1 MWSELLK
8 EFVYGVPF
16 TITMAVGII
25 CFLRHVVPALL
36 RRGNKRASGA
46 SFKLPFT
53 AFLDAA
59 LSILV
64 MSALFVFALSSYWKF
79 ELADPKTITFIVG
92 SSYLSIGL
100 QVAVRRIRRRLWV
113 GIRPGLC
120 IADALVPLAAALG
133 LTIITYG
140 IVCLTKSLFG
150 KGFVPLVL
158 DNFTVT
164 TAVLLSLMYISTIIN
179 YVTVRRKA
187 SDPARAR
194 IRELCINLLC
204 CTVFSA
210 VLAVLMFFWHF
221 YASALL
227 THGIP

>member
-16 TITMAVGII
+16 KITMAVGII
-25 CFLRHVVPALL
+25 CFLWHVVPVCF
-36 RRGNKRASGA
+36 RSGNKQTSETP
-46 SFKLPFT
+46 FKLPFT
-53 AFLDAA
+53 AFLDAV
-59 LSILV
+59 LSFLV
-64 MSALFVFALSSYWKF
+64 MSAVFVFAVSSYWKF
-79 ELADPKTITFIVG
+79 ELADTKTVTFIAG
-92 SSYLSIGL
+92 SLYLSIGL
-100 QVAVRRIRRRLWV
+100 QVAIRRIRRRLWV

-120 IADALVPLAAALG
+120 VVDALVPLSAACG
-133 LTIITYG
+133 LTIATYG
-140 IVCLTKSLFG
+140 IAAWLQTSTKTTFSLTVVDRFDLTIM
-150 KGFVPLVL
+150 VIIV
-158 DNFTVT
+158 
-164 TAVLLSLMYISTIIN
+164 LMYISTVIN
-179 YVTVRRKA
+179 YITVRRRA

-210 VLAVLMFFWHF
+210 VLAVLMYFWHF